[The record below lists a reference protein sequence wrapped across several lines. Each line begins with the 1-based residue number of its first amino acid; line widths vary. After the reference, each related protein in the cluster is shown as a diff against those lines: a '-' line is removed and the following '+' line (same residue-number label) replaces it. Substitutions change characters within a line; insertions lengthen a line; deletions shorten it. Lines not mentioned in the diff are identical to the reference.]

1 MTEPGGTVWLSVPQ
15 AARHLGISERAVRKR
30 IAVHSL
36 SAQRDGRGPWRVRVG
51 TTGAAV
57 PEPPEV
63 GTTEPDGVP
72 ASGALATVGA
82 DWRAVLAAKDQVI
95 AAQAATIGAQAQ
107 TIAALLATRVE
118 AAGQERAQEGSGTPE
133 PPTVAQHD
141 DPGIWGRLRR
151 WWRADGG
158 PRVR

>member
-1 MTEPGGTVWLSVPQ
+1 MTEPGGTAWLSVPQ

-30 IAVHSL
+30 IAAHSL
-36 SAQRDGRGPWRVRVG
+36 SAQRDGGGPWRVRVG

-57 PEPPEV
+57 PEPPKS
-63 GTTEPDGVP
+63 GTTAPDAVP
-72 ASGALATVGA
+72 DPGALATVGD

-107 TIAALLATRVE
+107 TIAALLATRAG

-141 DPGIWGRLRR
+141 APGVWGRLRR
-151 WWRADGG
+151 WWRW
-158 PRVR
+158 

>member
-1 MTEPGGTVWLSVPQ
+1 MTEPGGTAWLSVPQ

-36 SAQRDGRGPWRVRVG
+36 SAQRDGGGPWRVRVG

-57 PEPPEV
+57 PEPPKV
-63 GTTEPDGVP
+63 GTTAPDAAAAP
-72 ASGALATVGA
+72 GALVTAGD

-107 TIAALLATRVE
+107 TIAALLATRADSDSQESASDSPGTQE
-118 AAGQERAQEGSGTPE
+118 ASP
-133 PPTVAQHD
+133 VAQHD
-141 DPGIWGRLRR
+141 APGMWGRLRR
-151 WWRADGG
+151 WWRG
-158 PRVR
+158 